1 MARSLLVALAFGL
14 VAPLPWLACG
24 GPESTDLS
32 PAPPAQTPSH
42 DAGASDE
49 AWTDPLVFDRFQ
61 LAPRQR
67 VIVELGGSDADRA
80 REEPPDGV
88 APRHNPALLREKEGL
103 RLAAKADLARRLDIA
118 TADTVEVAHWY
129 APFSLMA
136 VDATPAQVRA
146 LARMPDVVR
155 IHADRE
161 ETAQLASS
169 VPAIAGPWFHAN
181 RGKGAGT
188 AVAVL
193 DTPVRYD
200 NGHFGT
206 CSTPGAPGCA
216 VVATASFS
224 SQTPEQVIAF
234 EDAHD
239 KGSHGTNVAAIVHGA
254 APDADLIGLNVFY
267 WSEDDDG
274 LRTTVSSQIDALA
287 WVASHAATY
296 DIVAI
301 NMSIGGTP
309 EGPAT
314 CNTISRFEPIRSL
327 WEDHGILTVISSG
340 NDGEPNAVASPGC
353 ISMAVT
359 VGAHFD
365 TELDDYN
372 GSCQQTSPVE
382 REIGCFSNLSG
393 MVDIL
398 APGVFIDA
406 GGYRKSGTSMAAPHV
421 AGAVAAWQSFFLED
435 EGAFKTPFWMHKR
448 LLMQSSAP
456 HVHTD
461 QRRFQRLDFD
471 QSVRWDHGRAFPSWF
486 RESSGNEIPSGSSS
500 FETSMTVT
508 GQGWDIDSAYLSLDV
523 VHELPQHVQVE
534 VVAPG
539 GSSVTFK
546 LPSGQAHFTG
556 VIGRTVLPGAL
567 SSLAGSPADGTW
579 TLRLRDT
586 VGSHTG
592 NYLQGAMYF
601 VREGCSPKCEGESC
615 GDDTCGGSCGS
626 FCLIDGTCRANAEK
640 NEDNPCLGCSP
651 SSSTEQWTA
660 LQGDACD
667 DGDPCTL
674 GDSCEA
680 GVCTGTA
687 KQCPAPGPCE
697 KDAVCDGQTGSCVYA
712 PRPDGITCSDED
724 ACTVADVCSEGECVG
739 TPVTCTPPN
748 ACMRSA
754 GCAPSTGFCDYV
766 PETDGS
772 PCPSGTCKSGSC
784 VTQGGPSADAGLEA
798 SGGFGSDTD
807 GGSEGGCGCS
817 TPGRAPSGTFWW
829 LLGGLAAFAGWR
841 RTQQTKGDGVRRDG
855 RGRLFGED
863 VS

>member
-1 MARSLLVALAFGL
+1 M
-14 VAPLPWLACG
+14 
-24 GPESTDLS
+24 
-32 PAPPAQTPSH
+32 
-42 DAGASDE
+42 
-49 AWTDPLVFDRFQ
+49 FDRFQ
-61 LAPRQR
+61 IAPRQR
-67 VIVELGGSDADRA
+67 VIVELGGSDADRP

-88 APRHNPALLREKEGL
+88 APPQHAGLLREKQRL
-103 RLAAKADLARRLDIA
+103 RLVAKADLARRLDIA

-129 APFSLMA
+129 APFFLMA
-136 VDATPAQVRA
+136 VDATPAQVHA

-161 ETAQLASS
+161 EKAQLASS

-188 AVAVL
+188 TVAVL

-224 SQTPEQVIAF
+224 SQSPEQVIAF
-234 EDAHD
+234 EDAND

-254 APDADLIGLNVFY
+254 APDADLVGLNVFY
-267 WSEDDDG
+267 WSESEEG
-274 LRTTVSSQIDALA
+274 LRTTISAQIDALA

-421 AGAVAAWQSFFLED
+421 AGAVAAWQSYFRED

-471 QSVRWDHGRAFPSWF
+471 ESVRWDHGRAFPYWF
-486 RESSGNEIPSGSSS
+486 RETGDNEIPSGGSS

-523 VHELPQHVQVE
+523 VHASPQHVQVE
-534 VVAPG
+534 VVAPN
-539 GSSVTFK
+539 GSSATFK

-556 VIGRTVLPGAL
+556 VVGRTILPGAL

-579 TLRLRDT
+579 TLRLRDA
-586 VGSHTG
+586 VGTHTG

-601 VREGCSPKCEGESC
+601 VKEGCSPKCEGESC

-626 FCLIDGTCRANAEK
+626 FCLIDGTCRADAEK
-640 NEDNPCLGCSP
+640 NQDNPCLACSP
-651 SSSTEQWTA
+651 SSSTKQWTA

-674 GDSCEA
+674 GDSCKA

-697 KDAVCDGQTGSCVYA
+697 KDGVCDGETGSCVYA

-754 GCAPSTGFCDYV
+754 GCVPSTGLCDFV
-766 PETDGS
+766 PEADGS

-784 VTQGGPSADAGLEA
+784 VTQGKPSVDAGAEA
-798 SGGFGSDTD
+798 GGGPVAEED
-807 GGSEGGCGCS
+807 GDSEGGCGCS
-817 TPGRAPSGTFWW
+817 TPGHAPRGEIGW
-829 LLGGLAAFAGWR
+829 LIGGLIALAGWR
-841 RTQQTKGDGVRRDG
+841 RARRNG
-855 RGRLFGED
+855 PGRLFGED